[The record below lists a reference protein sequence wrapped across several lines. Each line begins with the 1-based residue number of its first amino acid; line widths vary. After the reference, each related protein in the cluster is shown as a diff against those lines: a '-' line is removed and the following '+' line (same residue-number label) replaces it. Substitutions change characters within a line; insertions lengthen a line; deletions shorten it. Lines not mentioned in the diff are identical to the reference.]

1 MAGTARTSVA
11 KRVATALP
19 GLSKE
24 RIRRIGIMN
33 LENKRKVQYNYWTGQ
48 PVAGGKQARKARQ
61 ELILWIVGIAGLAVA
76 AIAVITFR

>member
-1 MAGTARTSVA
+1 
-11 KRVATALP
+11 
-19 GLSKE
+19 
-24 RIRRIGIMN
+24 MN